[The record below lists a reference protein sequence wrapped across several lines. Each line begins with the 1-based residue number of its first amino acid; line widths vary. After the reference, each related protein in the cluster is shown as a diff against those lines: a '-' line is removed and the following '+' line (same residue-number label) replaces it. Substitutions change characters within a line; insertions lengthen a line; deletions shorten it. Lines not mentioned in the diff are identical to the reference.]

1 MTTSRILSRLLWS
14 VSTLLLLLGCA
25 ALTQYGRL
33 EREARQH
40 YQRGDYDQA
49 VFKCA
54 ASLKTNPQYD
64 KAQLLIR
71 DAFRAAVNMHQDMIQ
86 QLESSGGK
94 FKWDRIASEYE
105 ALVKLNQTIKSLP
118 TLVDKK
124 TRRLIRFELGDYA
137 EALAETKTNAAEAHY
152 QEGLR
157 LSQKKGVDF
166 QKQAAKEFKAA
177 QQFRPDYKDSARR
190 YQSCRQAGIKRV
202 AIIPFEDK
210 SGKRGRY
217 GAVSEMITDQIIS
230 QVMSDPSA
238 MEFLE
243 LISRDQLEHIM
254 REQQLEMS
262 DLVDEQTAVRLG
274 RLMGVHKILTGKITQ
289 IITVPARTVKK
300 PEKQKARVVVKT
312 EKYTDSKGKKKKRYI
327 WGDVEATVTFY
338 TRTAG
343 ASIVGSYKIIDV
355 ETARIERS
363 ESFTGESKFKYEW
376 ATHSGDERALDRK
389 ASELVKKGERPAPT
403 AEQLVNQA
411 AENLST
417 SLAKSLK
424 EYSQ

>member
-1 MTTSRILSRLLWS
+1 
-14 VSTLLLLLGCA
+14 
-25 ALTQYGRL
+25 
-33 EREARQH
+33 
-40 YQRGDYDQA
+40 
-49 VFKCA
+49 
-54 ASLKTNPQYD
+54 
-64 KAQLLIR
+64 
-71 DAFRAAVNMHQDMIQ
+71 
-86 QLESSGGK
+86 
-94 FKWDRIASEYE
+94 
-105 ALVKLNQTIKSLP
+105 
-118 TLVDKK
+118 
-124 TRRLIRFELGDYA
+124 
-137 EALAETKTNAAEAHY
+137 
-152 QEGLR
+152 
-157 LSQKKGVDF
+157 
-166 QKQAAKEFKAA
+166 
-177 QQFRPDYKDSARR
+177 
-190 YQSCRQAGIKRV
+190 
-202 AIIPFEDK
+202 
-210 SGKRGRY
+210 
-217 GAVSEMITDQIIS
+217 
-230 QVMSDPSA
+230 
-238 MEFLE
+238 
-243 LISRDQLEHIM
+243 M

-376 ATHSGDERALDRK
+376 ATYSGDERALDRK

>member
-1 MTTSRILSRLLWS
+1 
-14 VSTLLLLLGCA
+14 
-25 ALTQYGRL
+25 
-33 EREARQH
+33 
-40 YQRGDYDQA
+40 
-49 VFKCA
+49 
-54 ASLKTNPQYD
+54 
-64 KAQLLIR
+64 
-71 DAFRAAVNMHQDMIQ
+71 MHQDMIQ

-177 QQFRPDYKDSARR
+177 QQFRPDYKDSASR
-190 YQSCRQAGIKRV
+190 YQTCRQAGIKRV

-243 LISRDQLEHIM
+243 LVSRDQLEHIM

-376 ATHSGDERALDRK
+376 ATYSGDERALDRK